1 MAILTVPQIA
11 AVWTG
16 NGGDADNLVDACS
29 VCLAESDG
37 NTNAIG
43 PTDDWGLWQINGIH
57 FGQPG
62 VNANTIL
69 DPNVNARVAIA
80 LSSSG
85 GNWAQWATAYRDI
98 YASGW
103 GTYLRHP
110 EPGSPANRRRDQVVA
125 ELEAA
130 GMLPGSALP
139 TTCKPWD
146 IGIPAGLI
154 VGMQPGDSRTVAT
167 CPGGPFDAG
176 DLTPGYALLW
186 IQDGRQQVVSS
197 FDRGT
202 IVPGGIVV
210 TIQRGTVPAGGG
222 GAGGPPPV
230 ISPSPGGGGSH
241 GPPPIAPLPIGPL
254 PSGAGKEQI
263 QIAWNEQADFLNGVA
278 ADMMFRIRHA
288 RYGMG
293 DNLK

>member
-1 MAILTVPQIA
+1 MLTVPEIA

-16 NGGDADNLVDACS
+16 NGGDAENLVDACS

-37 NTNAIG
+37 NTAAIG

-62 VNANTIL
+62 VNRNTIL

-85 GNWAQWATAYRDI
+85 TNWAQWATAYRDI

-103 GTYLRHP
+103 GTYIQHP
-110 EPGSPANRRRDQVVA
+110 EAGSPADRRRAQVVR
-125 ELEAA
+125 ELDAA

-139 TTCKPWD
+139 MSCKPGD

-176 DLTPGYALLW
+176 DLTPGYALFW
-186 IQDGRQQVVSS
+186 VQDGRQQIVSS
-197 FDRGT
+197 YDRGT
-202 IVPGGIVV
+202 MVPGGIVV
-210 TIQRGTVPAGGG
+210 TIQRAGVSSGGG
-222 GAGGPPPV
+222 VPIPPV
-230 ISPSPGGGGSH
+230 SFPPSPGGGGGGG

-263 QIAWNEQADFLNGVA
+263 QIAWNEQADFLNDVA
-278 ADMMFRIRHA
+278 ADMLYRIKRARHA
-288 RYGMG
+288 MG